1 MLLKFTTTFG
11 TICVIALSVFFLY
24 ANNRMRDFRR
34 DHPTP
39 FLFVLLLVFG
49 LLSIYGTL
57 SAVTVED
64 AYCNVRDLA
73 PLLGGLLGGP
83 IVGIGAGLVGGL
95 FRLTAGG
102 PTMVPCAISCLI
114 SGAVGSFVFVY
125 GKGKV
130 VSPLVGLAT
139 AGLIECVHMLLVAA
153 FGYINIAFEL
163 IGPMVVATSVGAWF
177 GLTVYHYLNDKR

>member
-24 ANNRMRDFRR
+24 ANKSLREFRR
-34 DHPTP
+34 NHPTP
-39 FLFVLLLVFG
+39 FTFVLLLVFG

-64 AYCNVRDLA
+64 AFCNVRDLA
-73 PLLGGLLGGP
+73 PLLGGFLGGP
-83 IVGIGAGLVGGL
+83 IVGIGAGIVGGL

-102 PTMVPCAISCLI
+102 PTMIPCSISCLLA
-114 SGAVGSFVFVY
+114 GAVGSAVYVFN
-125 GKGKV
+125 KGKV
-130 VSPLVGLAT
+130 VSPLMGFAI

-153 FGYINIAFEL
+153 FGYINIAFKL
-163 IGPMVVATSVGAWF
+163 IGPMVIATSFGAWF
-177 GLTVYHYLNDKR
+177 GLTVYHYLSDKR